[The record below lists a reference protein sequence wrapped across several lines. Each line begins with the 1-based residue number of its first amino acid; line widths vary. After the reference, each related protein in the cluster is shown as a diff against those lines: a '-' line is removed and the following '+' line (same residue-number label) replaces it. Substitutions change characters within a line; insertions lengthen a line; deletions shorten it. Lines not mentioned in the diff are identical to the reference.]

1 VAANIFCISGRV
13 PVERLFSENVIFELK
28 ALSGDT
34 KKFFIN
40 WFLNYLTEYW
50 DARESRKEQLN
61 HVVMIDEAH
70 HILMKRTL
78 EGSEPVTD
86 SMFREVRKHGVG
98 LVYLDQSPFR
108 ISETVLGNTN
118 TTMVMNLKSQD
129 ISVASKAVS
138 LEYQKSQFITWLK
151 EGEAIVRLQF
161 RHPHPFLVKLRL
173 IDIDKAAV
181 TDADLEARQKGMAT
195 KDSDIDIHKAFDEG
209 IKQLSVSGGREEEK
223 LSEPE
228 ALLLLN
234 VADRPLL
241 GRMERYAELGLA
253 HKEGRK
259 AIDSLMEQGLLAEN
273 WIRGEKAPHGD
284 VLRITDEG
292 WQAMKEQGLV
302 SKSRKANE
310 SAQHDFTILKNLEV
324 GFDLVVSLPNHKALQ
339 EKIRR
344 KVATLIGPE
353 QERVRVMTPKEL
365 YSWLPGFKP

>member
-1 VAANIFCISGRV
+1 
-13 PVERLFSENVIFELK
+13 
-28 ALSGDT
+28 
-34 KKFFIN
+34 
-40 WFLNYLTEYW
+40 
-50 DARESRKEQLN
+50 
-61 HVVMIDEAH
+61 MIDEAH

-129 ISVASKAVS
+129 VSVASKAVS

-161 RHPHPFLVKLRL
+161 RHPHPFLVKFRL

-195 KDSDIDIHKAFDEG
+195 KDSDIDIRKSFDEG
-209 IKQLSVSGGREEEK
+209 IKQLSVLGGREEEK

-302 SKSRKANE
+302 SRSRKANE
-310 SAQHDFTILKNLEV
+310 SAQHDFTKNRVAEFARHYAWEATVEKQVGKGFVDAYLEREGFRIAVEVEMGESEYWGNILKNLEV

-344 KVATLIGPE
+344 KVATLSGPE
-353 QERVRVMTPKEL
+353 QKRVRVMTPKEL